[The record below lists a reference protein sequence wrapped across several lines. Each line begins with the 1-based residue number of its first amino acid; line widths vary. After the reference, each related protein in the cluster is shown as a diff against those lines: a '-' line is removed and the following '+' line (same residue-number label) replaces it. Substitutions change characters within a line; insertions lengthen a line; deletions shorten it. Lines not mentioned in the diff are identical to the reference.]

1 MRDFATVSMSSDSQN
16 NNSYSNWDNFDSN
29 FLIPLIFQNESSIYL
44 IQNFRVVFANPSF
57 TKLTGYAQD
66 ELNEI
71 LFLDVVHPKDRKL
84 VKILF
89 NNDFAE
95 IRKHTSN
102 SFTLRILT
110 RYNELK
116 WIKTIFSIIDWQ
128 ESPALL
134 CTSYDIT
141 QQKEAEESMANQE
154 QNLSMLVNA
163 FGDLVFIV
171 NHNYNIVQINNAVLS
186 ALGHHEHEIL
196 LESFVKLHA
205 ESERG
210 IAISSLMEVF
220 DGDRKLYITEF
231 VRKNGKPLPL
241 EVRMIKGYWRKRDV
255 VFVIARDITERIEAE
270 AAIKQSEEK
279 FFKAFNSGA
288 VMMTISTLN
297 EGTYIDANRAFL
309 EKIGYDYS
317 EVVGQKSSELRI
329 FKQIERRN
337 ELIDAVKRENRVD
350 KIEVEIVNKKGETF
364 TTLLSAEI
372 INIQG
377 TDCLLVAMSDITY
390 RKQVEEEL
398 ARSRAQL
405 RGTIDNLPFIAW
417 LKDSKCGYLLVNKKF
432 TNHFGI
438 TDDQILGKVDTEPW
452 PSPLL
457 DTLKQK
463 ENEVL
468 KSKQTV
474 KWEIREG
481 ERRIEEWWEF
491 QLTPV
496 FNVNKKVIAI
506 TGIARKITDQ
516 KINQIKIQKHL
527 DRQILLTKVSYVFNK
542 NLPFSKQANESLNLI
557 VSEIGLRKA
566 FILIGSESDFDIF
579 TCCSSTAN
587 DLAEPLRVYYS
598 DNYTSITSHFQ
609 QENKVIFDIS
619 GSTMPSYDNLK
630 KLTSSQHLLL
640 FPIRVKEKC
649 QGIFAVDY
657 PYGDKVK
664 AADDRDFL
672 LTMSNILSAS
682 YESHLNEE
690 QLRKAKELAEKA
702 SQAKEKFLSTMS
714 HEIRTPMNA
723 IIGMANLL
731 IDEDPKPE
739 QVDNLNS
746 LKYAAENLLSLL
758 NDILDYSKIE
768 AHKLDLLQSNFD
780 INDLF
785 KGLYSTF
792 AKMASSKG
800 LTLTYNIDTNIPTP
814 LIGDRV
820 RLNQVLTNLIG
831 NAIKFTEKGE
841 ISFTAKL
848 VEKNKEISTIRFTVS
863 DTGIGIPKKMQ
874 VDIFNEFTQVH
885 EGKFRATGTG
895 LGLAISQR
903 IVKLMGG
910 EISLESDEG
919 KGSSFFF
926 TIPFKVGTVQPT
938 DDTVEINIPPGKHRV
953 LIVED
958 NELNTFIVKRFLTN
972 WGIDF
977 EHASNGR
984 EALSCLA
991 QNDFDLI
998 LMDLEMPEMNGY
1010 EAAKAIRKLHNKA
1023 KASIPIIALSASALL
1038 NVQQR
1043 IFGIGMN
1050 DFVLK
1055 PFKPQ
1060 ELKSK
1065 LAKYLLK

>member
-1 MRDFATVSMSSDSQN
+1 MEKMSPNSQN
-16 NNSYSNWDNFDSN
+16 NNDYDKWDGFDPN
-29 FLIPLIFQNESSIYL
+29 TLLPLIYQNESSIYL
-44 IQNFRVVFANPSF
+44 IQNFRIVFANPSF
-57 TKLTGYAQD
+57 SKLTGYTPD

-71 LFLDVVHPKDRKL
+71 LYLDVVHPKDRKL

-89 NNDFAE
+89 SNDFAE

-141 QQKEAEESMANQE
+141 LQKEAEESMANQE

-171 NHNYNIVQINNAVLS
+171 NHNYNIVQINNAVLN
-186 ALGHHEHEIL
+186 ALGYQEHEIL

-210 IAISSLMEVF
+210 IAITSLMEVF

-231 VRKNGKPLPL
+231 VRKNGNPLPL

-270 AAIKQSEEK
+270 KAIKQSEEK
-279 FFKAFNSGA
+279 FFKAFNAGS

-297 EGTYIDANRAFL
+297 DGVYIDANRAFL
-309 EKIGYDYS
+309 EKIGY
-317 EVVGQKSSELRI
+317 EHAEIAGRKSSELKI
-329 FKQIERRN
+329 FKQIERRH
-337 ELIDAVKRENRVD
+337 ELVEAVKQSGKVD
-350 KIEVEIVNKKGETF
+350 KVEVEIVNKKGETF
-364 TTLLSAEI
+364 TVILSAEV

-377 TDCLLVAMSDITY
+377 TDCLLVAMSDISY
-390 RKQVEEEL
+390 RKQMEEEL
-398 ARSRAQL
+398 ARSKAQL

-417 LKDSKCGYLLVNKKF
+417 LKDSKRGYLLVNKKF

-438 TDDQILGKVDTEPW
+438 TEDQILGKVENELW
-452 PSPLL
+452 PKPLL
-457 DTLKQK
+457 DTLKLK
-463 ENEVL
+463 ESEVL
-468 KSKQTV
+468 KSKQTA

-496 FNVNKKVIAI
+496 FSLSKKVIAI
-506 TGIARKITDQ
+506 TGIAHKITDQ

-527 DRQILLTKVSYVFNK
+527 DRQILLTKVSYVFNT
-542 NLPFSKQANESLNLI
+542 NLSFPEQANESLNLI
-557 VSEIGLRKA
+557 VNEIGLRKA
-566 FILIGSESDFDIF
+566 FILIGNESDFEVF
-579 TCCSSTAN
+579 TCCSTSAYY
-587 DLAEPLRVYYS
+587 LVEPLETYYA
-598 DNYTSITSHFQ
+598 DNYSSITSHFQ
-609 QENKVIFDIS
+609 QENKIIYDIS
-619 GSTMPSYDNLK
+619 GSSMPTYGSLK
-630 KLTSSQHLLL
+630 ELTGSQHLLL

-682 YESHLNEE
+682 YESHLNEVE
-690 QLRKAKELAEKA
+690 LRKAKEFAEQA
-702 SQAKEKFLSTMS
+702 SQAKERFLSTMS

-739 QVDNLNS
+739 QVESLNS

-768 AHKLDLLQSNFD
+768 ADKLDLLQSNFD
-780 INDLF
+780 VNDLL

-792 AKMASSKG
+792 TKMASSKG
-800 LTLTYNIDTNIPTP
+800 LTLSYTIDTNIPNP
-814 LIGDRV
+814 LLGDRV

-841 ISFTAKL
+841 VKFSARL
-848 VEKNKEISTIRFTVS
+848 VEKTDQDATIKFTVS
-863 DTGIGIPKKMQ
+863 DTGIGIPKNMQ

-903 IVKLMGG
+903 LVKLMGG
-910 EISLESDEG
+910 EINLESDEG
-919 KGSSFFF
+919 KGAFFYF
-926 TIPFKVGTVQPT
+926 TLTFNLGKAQPT
-938 DDTVEINIPPGKHRV
+938 EEPQEVTIKPGKYRV

-958 NELNTFIVKRFLTN
+958 NELNTLIVKRFLTN
-972 WGIDF
+972 WGIEVD
-977 EHASNGR
+977 HANNGR
-984 EALSCLA
+984 EALEHLA
-991 QNDFDLI
+991 ENDFDLI

-1010 EAAKAIRKLHNKA
+1010 EAAKAIRKLDNKT

-1038 NVQQR
+1038 DVQQR

>member
-1 MRDFATVSMSSDSQN
+1 MENMSPNSQN
-16 NNSYSNWDNFDSN
+16 ENAYDKWNGFDPN
-29 FLIPLIFQNESSIYL
+29 ALIPLIYQNESSIYL
-44 IQNFRVVFANPSF
+44 IQNFRIVFANPSF
-57 TKLTGYAQD
+57 SKLTGYTLD

-71 LFLDVVHPKDRKL
+71 LLLDIVHPKDRKL

-95 IRKHTSN
+95 IRKHSSN

-116 WIKTIFSIIDWQ
+116 WIKTIFSIIDWLG
-128 ESPALL
+128 SPALL

-141 QQKEAEESMANQE
+141 PQKEAEESMAAQE

-186 ALGHHEHEIL
+186 ALGYHEHEIL
-196 LESFVKLHA
+196 LESFVKIHA
-205 ESERG
+205 ENERG
-210 IAISSLMEVF
+210 IAITSLMEVF

-297 EGTYIDANRAFL
+297 EGIYIDANKAFL
-309 EKIGYDYS
+309 AKIGYEYS
-317 EVVGQKSSELRI
+317 DIVGHKSSELRI

-337 ELIDAVKRENRVD
+337 ELIEAVKRENKVD
-350 KIEVEIVNKKGETF
+350 KIEVEIINKKGETF

-390 RKQVEEEL
+390 RKQIEEEL

-452 PSPLL
+452 PKPLL
-457 DTLKQK
+457 DILKQK
-463 ENEVL
+463 ESEVL
-468 KSKQTV
+468 KSKQTA

-496 FNVNKKVIAI
+496 FNVKKKVIAI

-516 KINQIKIQKHL
+516 KINQIKIQNHL
-527 DRQILLTKVSYVFNK
+527 DRQILLTKVSYVFNT
-542 NLPFSKQANESLNLI
+542 NLPFSKQANESLSLI
-557 VSEIGLRKA
+557 VNEIGLTKA
-566 FILIGSESDFDIF
+566 FILIGNESEFDIF
-579 TCCSSTAN
+579 TCCSGSAH
-587 DLAEPLRVYYS
+587 DLAEPLRLYYS
-598 DNYTSITSHFQ
+598 DNYNNITSHFQ

-619 GSTMPSYDNLK
+619 GSTMPSYGSLK
-630 KLTSSQHLLL
+630 KLTGSQHLLV

-690 QLRKAKELAEKA
+690 QLRKAKELAEQA
-702 SQAKEKFLSTMS
+702 SQAKERFLSTMS

-731 IDEDPKPE
+731 IDENPKPE
-739 QVDNLNS
+739 QVDSLNS

-768 AHKLDLLQSNFD
+768 ADKLDLLQSNFD
-780 INDLF
+780 MNNLF

-792 AKMASSKG
+792 AKMALSKG
-800 LTLTYNIDTNIPTP
+800 LTLTYNIDTNIPSP

-820 RLNQVLTNLIG
+820 RLNQVFTNLIG

-841 ISFTAKL
+841 VKFSAGL
-848 VEKNKEISTIRFTVS
+848 VGKTDRNATIKFTVS
-863 DTGIGIPKKMQ
+863 DTGIGIPKNMH

-885 EGKFRATGTG
+885 EGKHRAAGTG

-903 IVKLMGG
+903 LVKLMGG
-910 EISLESDEG
+910 EIALESDEG
-919 KGSSFFF
+919 KGASFFF
-926 TIPFKVGTVQPT
+926 TLTFSLGKVQPNEEPQK
-938 DDTVEINIPPGKHRV
+938 VVIKPGKYRV

-958 NELNTFIVKRFLTN
+958 NELNTLIVERFLTN
-972 WGIDF
+972 WGIEVD
-977 EHASNGR
+977 HAKNGR
-984 EALSCLA
+984 EALERLA
-991 QNDFDLI
+991 ENDFDLI
-998 LMDLEMPEMNGY
+998 LMDLEMPEMDGY
-1010 EAAKAIRKLHNKA
+1010 EAAQAIRKLANKA

-1038 NVQQR
+1038 DVQQR

-1060 ELKSK
+1060 ELKQK
-1065 LAKYLLK
+1065 LAKYLDK

>member
-1 MRDFATVSMSSDSQN
+1 MENMSPNSQN
-16 NNSYSNWDNFDSN
+16 ENAYDKWNGFDPN
-29 FLIPLIFQNESSIYL
+29 ALIPLIYQNESSIYL
-44 IQNFRVVFANPSF
+44 IQNFRIVFANPSF
-57 TKLTGYAQD
+57 SKLTGYTLD

-71 LFLDVVHPKDRKL
+71 LLLDIVHPKDRKL

-95 IRKHTSN
+95 IRKHSSN

-116 WIKTIFSIIDWQ
+116 WIKTIFSIIDWLG
-128 ESPALL
+128 SPALL

-141 QQKEAEESMANQE
+141 PQKEAEESMAAQE

-171 NHNYNIVQINNAVLS
+171 NHNYNIVQVNNSVLS
-186 ALGHHEHEIL
+186 ALGYHEHEIL
-196 LESFVKLHA
+196 LESFVKIHA
-205 ESERG
+205 ENERG
-210 IAISSLMEVF
+210 IAITSLMEVF

-297 EGTYIDANRAFL
+297 EGIYIDANKAFL
-309 EKIGYDYS
+309 AKIGYEYS
-317 EVVGQKSSELRI
+317 DIVGHKSSELRI

-337 ELIDAVKRENRVD
+337 ELIEAVKRENKVD
-350 KIEVEIVNKKGETF
+350 KIEVEIINKKGETF

-390 RKQVEEEL
+390 RKQIEEEL

-452 PSPLL
+452 PKPLL
-457 DTLKQK
+457 DILKQK
-463 ENEVL
+463 ESEVL
-468 KSKQTV
+468 KSKQTA

-496 FNVNKKVIAI
+496 FNVKKKVIAI

-516 KINQIKIQKHL
+516 KINQIKIQNHL
-527 DRQILLTKVSYVFNK
+527 DRQILLTKVSYVFNT
-542 NLPFSKQANESLNLI
+542 NLPFSKQANESLSLI
-557 VSEIGLRKA
+557 VNEIGLTKA
-566 FILIGSESDFDIF
+566 FILIGNESEFDIF
-579 TCCSSTAN
+579 TCCSGSAH
-587 DLAEPLRVYYS
+587 DLAEPLRLYYS
-598 DNYTSITSHFQ
+598 DNYNNITSHFQ

-619 GSTMPSYDNLK
+619 GSTMPSYGSLK
-630 KLTSSQHLLL
+630 KLTGSQHLLV

-690 QLRKAKELAEKA
+690 QLRKAKELAEQA
-702 SQAKEKFLSTMS
+702 SQAKERFLSTMS

-731 IDEDPKPE
+731 IDENPKPE
-739 QVDNLNS
+739 QVDSLNS

-768 AHKLDLLQSNFD
+768 ADKLDLLQSNFD
-780 INDLF
+780 MNNLF

-792 AKMASSKG
+792 AKMALSKG
-800 LTLTYNIDTNIPTP
+800 LTLTYNIDTNIPSP

-820 RLNQVLTNLIG
+820 RLNQVFTNLIG

-841 ISFTAKL
+841 VKFSAGL
-848 VEKNKEISTIRFTVS
+848 VGKTDRNATIKFTVS
-863 DTGIGIPKKMQ
+863 DTGIGIPKNMH

-885 EGKFRATGTG
+885 EGKHRAAGTG

-903 IVKLMGG
+903 LVKLMGG
-910 EISLESDEG
+910 EIALESDEG
-919 KGSSFFF
+919 KGASFFF
-926 TIPFKVGTVQPT
+926 TLTFSLGKVQPNEEPQK
-938 DDTVEINIPPGKHRV
+938 VVIKPGKYRV

-958 NELNTFIVKRFLTN
+958 NELNTLIVERFLTN
-972 WGIDF
+972 WGIEVD
-977 EHASNGR
+977 HAKNGR
-984 EALSCLA
+984 EALERLA
-991 QNDFDLI
+991 ENDFDLI
-998 LMDLEMPEMNGY
+998 LMDLEMPEMDGY
-1010 EAAKAIRKLHNKA
+1010 EAAQAIRKLANKA

-1038 NVQQR
+1038 DVQQR

-1060 ELKSK
+1060 ELKQK
-1065 LAKYLLK
+1065 LAKYLDK

>member
-1 MRDFATVSMSSDSQN
+1 MQDFATESMSSDSQN

-29 FLIPLIFQNESSIYL
+29 ILLSLIFQNESSIYL
-44 IQNFRVVFANPSF
+44 IQNYRVVFANPSF
-57 TKLTGYAQD
+57 SKLTGYTPS

-71 LFLDVVHPKDRKL
+71 LFLDIVHPKDRKL

-116 WIKTIFSIIDWQ
+116 WIKTIFSIIDWLG
-128 ESPALL
+128 SPALL

-141 QQKEAEESMANQE
+141 PQKEAEEIMAAQE

-186 ALGHHEHEIL
+186 ALGYHEHEIL
-196 LESFVKLHA
+196 LESFVKIHA
-205 ESERG
+205 ENERG
-210 IAISSLMEVF
+210 IAITSLMEVF

-297 EGTYIDANRAFL
+297 EGIYIDANKAFL
-309 EKIGYDYS
+309 TKIGYEYS
-317 EVVGQKSSELRI
+317 EIVGLKSSELRI
-329 FKQIERRN
+329 FKQIERYN
-337 ELIDAVKRENRVD
+337 ELIEAVKRENKVD
-350 KIEVEIVNKKGETF
+350 KIELEIINKEGETF
-364 TTLLSAEI
+364 TTLLSGEI

-390 RKQVEEEL
+390 RKQIEEEL
-398 ARSRAQL
+398 ARSKAQL

-438 TDDQILGKVDTEPW
+438 TDDKILGKVDTEPW
-452 PSPLL
+452 PKPLL

-463 ENEVL
+463 ESEVL
-468 KSKQTV
+468 KSKQTA

-527 DRQILLTKVSYVFNK
+527 DRQILLTKVSYVFNN
-542 NLPFSKQANESLNLI
+542 NLPFSKQVNESLNLI
-557 VSEIGLRKA
+557 VNEIGLTKA
-566 FILIGSESDFDIF
+566 FILIGSESEFDIF
-579 TCCSSTAN
+579 TCFSTSAN
-587 DLAEPLRVYYS
+587 DLTEPLRIYYS
-598 DNYTSITSHFQ
+598 ENYTNITSHFQ
-609 QENKVIFDIS
+609 QENKTILDIS
-619 GSTMPSYDNLK
+619 GSTMPSYGSLK
-630 KLTSSQHLLL
+630 KLTGSQHLLV

-690 QLRKAKELAEKA
+690 QLRKAKELAEQA
-702 SQAKEKFLSTMS
+702 SQAKERFLSTMS

-731 IDEDPKPE
+731 IDENPKPE
-739 QVDNLNS
+739 QIDSLNS

-768 AHKLDLLQSNFD
+768 ADKLDLLQSDFD

-792 AKMASSKG
+792 AKLASGKG
-800 LTLTYNIDTNIPTP
+800 LTLTYNIDTNIPSP

-820 RLNQVLTNLIG
+820 RLNQVFTNLIG

-841 ISFTAKL
+841 VKFSAGL
-848 VEKNKEISTIRFTVS
+848 VRKTDRNATIKFTVS
-863 DTGIGIPKKMQ
+863 DTGIGIPKSMH

-885 EGKFRATGTG
+885 KGKLRAAGTG

-903 IVKLMGG
+903 LVKLMGG
-910 EISLESDEG
+910 EVALESDEG
-919 KGSSFFF
+919 KGTSFFF
-926 TIPFKVGTVQPT
+926 TLSFNIGN
-938 DDTVEINIPPGKHRV
+938 VEPKEEPQEVTIKPGKYRV

-958 NELNTFIVKRFLTN
+958 NELNTLIVERFLTN
-972 WGIDF
+972 WGIEVD
-977 EHASNGR
+977 HANNGR
-984 EALSCLA
+984 EALEHLA
-991 QNDFDLI
+991 ENDFDLI
-998 LMDLEMPEMNGY
+998 LMDLEMPEMDGY
-1010 EAAKAIRKLHNKA
+1010 EAAQAIRKLDNKA

-1038 NVQQR
+1038 DVQQR

-1060 ELKSK
+1060 ELKQK
-1065 LAKYLLK
+1065 LAKYLDK

>member
-1 MRDFATVSMSSDSQN
+1 MDKMSSNSQN
-16 NNSYSNWDNFDSN
+16 NNAYDKWDGFAPNA
-29 FLIPLIFQNESSIYL
+29 LLPLIYQNESSIYL
-44 IQNFRVVFANPSF
+44 IQNFRIVFANPSF
-57 TKLTGYAQD
+57 SKLTGYTQS

-102 SFTLRILT
+102 SFTVRILT
-110 RYNELK
+110 HHNELK

-141 QQKEAEESMANQE
+141 LQKEAEESMANQE

-171 NHNYNIVQINNAVLS
+171 NHNYNIVQINNAVLN
-186 ALGHHEHEIL
+186 ALGYHEHEIL

-210 IAISSLMEVF
+210 IAITSLMEVF

-241 EVRMIKGYWRKRDV
+241 EVRMIKGYWRKRNV
-255 VFVIARDITERIEAE
+255 VFVIARDITERNEAE
-270 AAIKQSEEK
+270 VAIKQSEEK

-297 EGTYIDANRAFL
+297 EGTYIDANKAFL
-309 EKIGYDYS
+309 EKIGYEYS
-317 EVVGQKSSELRI
+317 EIVGHKSSELRI

-337 ELIDAVKRENRVD
+337 ELIEAVKRENKVD
-350 KIEVEIVNKKGETF
+350 KIELEIVNKKGETF

-390 RKQVEEEL
+390 RKQIEEEL

-452 PSPLL
+452 PKPLL
-457 DTLKQK
+457 DILKQK
-463 ENEVL
+463 ESEVL
-468 KSKQTV
+468 KSKQTA

-506 TGIARKITDQ
+506 TGIAHKITDQ

-527 DRQILLTKVSYVFNK
+527 DRQILLTKVSYVFNT
-542 NLPFSKQANESLNLI
+542 NQPFAKQANESLNLI
-557 VSEIGLRKA
+557 VNEIGLTKA
-566 FILIGSESDFDIF
+566 FIIIGSENEFDIF
-579 TCCSSTAN
+579 TCCSGSAY
-587 DLAEPLRVYYS
+587 DLAEPLRLYYS
-598 DNYTSITSHFQ
+598 DNYTNITSHFQ
-609 QENKVIFDIS
+609 QENNVVLDIS
-619 GSTMPSYDNLK
+619 GSTMPSYNILK
-630 KLTSSQHLLL
+630 KLTGSQHLLL

-690 QLRKAKELAEKA
+690 QLRKAKELAEQA
-702 SQAKEKFLSTMS
+702 SHAKERFLSTMS

-731 IDEDPKPE
+731 IDENPKPE

-768 AHKLDLLQSNFD
+768 ADKLDLLQSNFD
-780 INDLF
+780 INDLY

-800 LTLTYNIDTNIPTP
+800 LTLTYSIDTNIPAP
-814 LIGDRV
+814 ILGDRV

-841 ISFTAKL
+841 VKFSAGL
-848 VEKNKEISTIRFTVS
+848 VGKTNRNAAIKFTVS
-863 DTGIGIPKKMQ
+863 DTGIGIPKNMQ

-885 EGKFRATGTG
+885 EGKHRTAGTG

-903 IVKLMGG
+903 LVKLMGG
-910 EISLESDEG
+910 EITLESDTG
-919 KGSSFFF
+919 KGASFSF
-926 TIPFKVGTVQPT
+926 TLTFNLGKAQPT
-938 DDTVEINIPPGKHRV
+938 EEPQEVTIKPGKYRV

-958 NELNTFIVKRFLTN
+958 NELNTLIVERFLTK
-972 WGIDF
+972 WGIEVD
-977 EHASNGR
+977 HANNGR
-984 EALSCLA
+984 EALEHLA
-991 QNDFDLI
+991 GNDFDLI
-998 LMDLEMPEMNGY
+998 LMDLEMPEMDGY
-1010 EAAKAIRKLHNKA
+1010 EAAQAIRKLDNKT

-1038 NVQQR
+1038 DVQQR

-1060 ELKSK
+1060 ELKQK
-1065 LAKYLLK
+1065 LAKYLNK